1 MWKPKYRE
9 KKKRCGNW
17 KFLFLFHLCVCI
29 TGEIIPSD
37 FRGISPLNSFYFQ
50 DCTWILDSNVER
62 QLFVEVSKWWWWR
75 YKQSEKICFSIQ
87 KKIHFRYNRKI
98 NSKFHQPNA
107 YHLRVHWSLHISWQV
122 IFVRFL
128 FLSFYYYIILHTYTH
143 QHR

>member
-9 KKKRCGNW
+9 KKNVVVIGN
-17 KFLFLFHLCVCI
+17 FYFYFICVCVHHRRNNSERFSRHI
-29 TGEIIPSD
+29 TIKLVLFSRLHVDTG
-37 FRGISPLNSFYFQ
+37 FQRRTTTFCRG
-50 DCTWILDSNVER
+50 
-62 QLFVEVSKWWWWR
+62 KWWWWR

-128 FLSFYYYIILHTYTH
+128 FLSFYYYIISHTYTH